1 VKVVLDDPPLPISP
15 QGVLEGVHGG
25 GAGQVW
31 QGVVIGSQVGL

>member
-15 QGVLEGVHGG
+15 QGVLEGVHAG

-31 QGVVIGSQVGL
+31 HGVVIGSQVGL